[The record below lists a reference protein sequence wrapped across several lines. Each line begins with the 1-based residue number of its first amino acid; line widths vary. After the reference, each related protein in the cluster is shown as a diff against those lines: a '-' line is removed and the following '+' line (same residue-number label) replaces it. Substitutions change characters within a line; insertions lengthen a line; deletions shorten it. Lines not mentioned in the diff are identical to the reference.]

1 MTRPIETYRG
11 MVYPW
16 QCDHQGHMTTQH
28 YVAMFDQAG
37 WHLLS
42 ALDLNPEVLAADGR
56 GYVDVKH
63 TIEYLAEQR
72 VGSLVFVESGLR
84 RVGGSS
90 LTAVHWLRN
99 ARDRT
104 LSATCEMVT
113 VHFDLVARVKLPIPE
128 DIRSRLAIRLVEGA

>member
-1 MTRPIETYRG
+1 MTGAIETYRG

-28 YVAMFDQAG
+28 YVGMFDQAG
-37 WHLLS
+37 WHLLN

-56 GYVDVKH
+56 GFVDVKH

-84 RVGGSS
+84 RVGASS
-90 LTAVHWLRN
+90 ITVMNWLRN
-99 ARDRT
+99 ARDGV
-104 LSATCEMVT
+104 LSATCELVT
-113 VHFDLVARVKLPIPE
+113 VHFDLDARVKLPIPE
-128 DIRSRLAIRLVEGA
+128 DVRARLAARIVEGA